1 MEATEKKFIEF
12 LKEQQEKKLLIPIYQ
27 RAYEWTTKKDKEVQ
41 TLWEDIENIED
52 ENSTHFINSIVYI
65 ADEQNSVYIN
75 IIDGQQRITTLS
87 ILYIVIRDRL
97 VKLQKEKKFKMFLE
111 DIKIVQEQIE
121 ENYLIRK
128 WQKGDDKVR
137 LSLSNKNKDREIYNK
152 LVLGE
157 YKNLSISKDKN
168 SNLIK
173 TYKFFN
179 SSQKISSYSFEE
191 IQTLLSKIERVV
203 IVKVTLELEKDN
215 PQIVFSSIHG
225 GLKLKDT
232 DLIKNS
238 IFMKLERVEQEKLHS
253 ELWETLEY
261 DMSEKEFAIFISYF
275 LTLKLNRVVSSN
287 AIYDEFVNKYFKN
300 FLAENEFEKVQNVL
314 LEISSYKDIFLQLKN
329 GSIFEELSILPYFN
343 IEAYFPFLM
352 KIRKEESPFFTKIW
366 KIIES
371 FYVRRFVYGLP
382 PGATKNIFALLC
394 KYENIEVSQFINFL
408 EEKSKQQRFPKRDEF
423 EESLRNRNLYEDN
436 KTSTKAILFA
446 LEKSLDSEFALSR
459 ENFEE
464 FSVEHVLPQEYE
476 KLDSCW
482 KDNFS
487 EEEHKKELHLM
498 KNLTILRKEENSSA
512 GIGCFKSKKHIYN
525 SSELALNEKIADY
538 DSWTKKSMED
548 YLDKVVELALKRWED
563 LENV

>member
-65 ADEQNSVYIN
+65 ADEQNSIFIN

-97 VKLQKEKKFKMFLE
+97 VKLQKERKFKEFLE
-111 DIKIVQEQIE
+111 DVKIVQEQIE

-137 LSLSNKNKDREIYNK
+137 LSLSNKNRDREIYNK

-512 GIGCFKSKKHIYN
+512 GIGCFKSKKDIYN

-548 YLDKVVELALKRWED
+548 YLDKIVELALKRWED